1 MIQQSAESLS
11 GSKPVNQ
18 DSHKD
23 FSEAASRQM
32 AIHVLKELAELH
44 KAGVL
49 TDEEFNAK
57 KQELLARI

>member
-1 MIQQSAESLS
+1 M
-11 GSKPVNQ
+11 NQ
-18 DSHKD
+18 DPHSN

-44 KAGVL
+44 KAGIL

>member
-1 MIQQSAESLS
+1 M
-11 GSKPVNQ
+11 NQ
-18 DSHKD
+18 DPHRD

-32 AIHVLKELAELH
+32 AIQVLKELAELH